1 MKGEDNP
8 ADLMT
13 KHLTQDKM
21 LRCLQFMN
29 AEYRSGRPEAAPQR
43 KEHEQIVGEDMN
55 WQVTET
61 ARNELDDGEVEMRLM
76 VELGSSVEHAELQRE
91 EIMSTGECSGGI
103 TGAA

>member
-13 KHLTQDKM
+13 KHLPQDKM

-29 AEYRSGRPEAAPQR
+29 AEYRAGRPEVAPRR
-43 KEHEQIVGEDMN
+43 KDNEQIVGEDMN

-61 ARNELDDGEVEMRLM
+61 ARNELDDDETELRLAREHEQCQGKLEELMEVTK
-76 VELGSSVEHAELQRE
+76 VQSD
-91 EIMSTGECSGGI
+91 
-103 TGAA
+103 